1 MNWVLLGS
9 LLSCLFLDASSAL
22 IAPKVMILSMFTSE
36 ANVWYG
42 IPEFNLM
49 EQNITVLGL
58 SPRFPQVHCTGDGVV
73 CQLTLGEGEINA
85 ASSIAALVFSP
96 LTDLTSTYILI
107 AGIAGVNPKVATIGS
122 VTFAR
127 YAVQVALQMEID
139 AREIPENFSTGY
151 FPQDSSGPG
160 QFPGTFYGTE
170 VFEVNDA
177 LRQLAFNAAQTAQLN
192 DTEAAIQ
199 LRAQY
204 AESPIFAPA
213 NNVSGPSVTLCDTAT
228 SDNFWDGTLLGETF
242 ENTTKVFTNQTGVYC
257 TTQQEDNATLGAL
270 LRGAMS
276 GLVDF
281 SRIIVMRTTS
291 DFDRPGPGETVLQQ
305 VLGPSPGHIPAEVNL
320 HLAGVEVVDMIVKGW
335 SATFENGVPPTNYI
349 GDVFGSLGGNP
360 DFGPGSIFGGKPAG
374 DEGTVSP
381 PNILASSY
389 FTV

>member
-1 MNWVLLGS
+1 MNWVLVGS
-9 LLSCLFLDASSAL
+9 LLSCLFLGASSAL
-22 IAPKVMILSMFTSE
+22 IAPQVIILSMFTSE

-42 IPEFNLM
+42 IPEFNVLA
-49 EQNITVLGL
+49 QNTTIPGL
-58 SPRFPQVHCTGDGVV
+58 SPLFPQIHCTADGTI

-85 ASSIAALVFSP
+85 ATSIAALVFSP
-96 LTDLTSTYILI
+96 LTNLTSTYFLI

-139 AREIPENFSTGY
+139 AREIPANFSTGY
-151 FPQDSSGPG
+151 FPQDSTGPG
-160 QFPGTFYGTE
+160 DFPGTFYGTE

-177 LRQLAFNAAQTAQLN
+177 LRQLAFSAAQMAQLN

-204 AESPIFAPA
+204 AASPDFAPA
-213 NNVSGPSVTLCDTAT
+213 NNVSGPSVVLCDTAT
-228 SDNFWDGTLLGETF
+228 SDNFWDGALLGEAF

-257 TTQQEDNATLGAL
+257 STQQEDNATLEAL
-270 LRGAMS
+270 LRGALS

-281 SRIIVMRTTS
+281 SRVIVMRTTS
-291 DFDRPGPGETVLQQ
+291 DFDRQPPGETALEQ
-305 VLGPSPGHIPAEVNL
+305 VLGPSPGHTPAVANL
-320 HLAGVEVVDMIVKGW
+320 HLAGVEVVEMIAEGW

-360 DFGPGSIFGGKPAG
+360 DFGPGSRFGGEPA
-374 DEGTVSP
+374 
-381 PNILASSY
+381 NNA
-389 FTV
+389 